1 MTVRNKYSR
10 LVGSIFES
18 ASGRLKSGHGE
29 GIFLGST
36 GLLPNSRFQVLAWW
50 AQIFRKSDKAR
61 NQDFK
66 TVSGI
71 PQNEAMACLSFFRR
85 S

>member
-1 MTVRNKYSR
+1 MTVRNKYR
-10 LVGSIFES
+10 RRVGSILES
-18 ASGRLKSGHGE
+18 ASGRLKLGHGK
-29 GIFLGST
+29 GVFLGST

-61 NQDFK
+61 NQDLK
-66 TVSGI
+66 TVSGSL
-71 PQNEAMACLSFFRR
+71 QNEAMARLSFFRR